1 MCAPQQ
7 SEVTLAASPRSI
19 AEAVSILTAG
29 SNAGCAFQEKL
40 DAIVAAGYD
49 AGIIFNRQGRDALQQ
64 FPTAATGTIPLMFV
78 NRLTGLQLLGVP
90 GVTAETAGTT
100 PTPAA
105 PAVCETDVK
114 SEFVGWGYLRLFKTD
129 IPAGTATQID
139 TYAVPEAHD
148 PTYATGFGDFTAGHV
163 AIDPTAN

>member
-1 MCAPQQ
+1 
-7 SEVTLAASPRSI
+7 
-19 AEAVSILTAG
+19 
-29 SNAGCAFQEKL
+29 
-40 DAIVAAGYD
+40 
-49 AGIIFNRQGRDALQQ
+49 
-64 FPTAATGTIPLMFV
+64 MFV

-105 PAVCETDVK
+105 PAVCATDVK

-139 TYAVPEAHD
+139 TYAVPEAQD

-163 AIDPTAN
+163 AIDPRKLIYATFFLGVTTHTIGDKNYVRVTDQNFLLYIFDI